1 MKIAITKKNRI
12 IFLICLLGVFLSN
25 IPYLK
30 AQVSIYNQQSFD
42 YQSTYDYISSMLTGE
57 IPLSFKDAV
66 FATEIAYYGEDIDI
80 EYLNSEIN
88 FLVELVSVISNSD
101 LVLYEKKDRDII
113 LKHAAIFKVMSDSLI
128 IPIDSTHVFL
138 HTPYVYDFNDPFGQ
152 KDWSKMFV
160 SKLLETGKGNCHSL
174 PYLYKILADE
184 LNVPCYL
191 AFAPNH
197 IYIKLFSEETGWY
210 NTELTNASFP
220 IDAWIMA
227 SGYISLDAIRNG
239 LYMDTLNTRQAV
251 AHCLV
256 DLAHGYQKKFGR
268 ENPEFVVKC
277 CNTALEY
284 HPVNVN
290 AMLTKA
296 EAQRYY
302 IDRLMK
308 KHNTKNPEDLFVD
321 TAIAELYAE
330 MEQTYVRLHRL
341 GYRQMPERM
350 YLEWMELLKEEP
362 NTYINTG
369 IKLTWEE

>member
-1 MKIAITKKNRI
+1 VVFSLLFVDIWAQTKEEEHYYRDAYAQIEAMLSGEKALN
-12 IFLICLLGVFLSN
+12 FKVAVFLTEQAFYDNNLNILAYYQEIDLLSELVKILLSSN
-25 IPYLK
+25 LVVYSGTGKDKDI
-30 AQVSIYNQQSFD
+30 VSIHAMLYKVLT
-42 YQSTYDYISSMLTGE
+42 ST
-57 IPLSFKDAV
+57 IPLQ
-66 FATEIAYYGEDIDI
+66 
-80 EYLNSEIN
+80 
-88 FLVELVSVISNSD
+88 
-101 LVLYEKKDRDII
+101 
-113 LKHAAIFKVMSDSLI
+113 
-128 IPIDSTHVFL
+128 IDSNHFYV

-152 KDWSKMFV
+152 KDWTNMFV

-184 LNVPCYL
+184 LKVPCYI

-256 DLAHGYQKKFGR
+256 DLAHGYQKKLGR
-268 ENPEFVVKC
+268 ENPEFVIKC
-277 CNTALEY
+277 CNTAFEH

-308 KHNTKNPEDLFVD
+308 KHNTKNPEDLFAD
-321 TAIAELYAE
+321 AAIAELYAE

-350 YLEWMELLKEEP
+350 YLEWMELLKNEP
-362 NTYINTG
+362 NTSINRG
-369 IKLTWEE
+369 IELTLENNF